1 MFRSDY
7 DRWKDLPPVSPDE
20 LRQALRQFA
29 SGVTI
34 VTTQHDGIR
43 YGITVSAFASVTLQ
57 PPTVMVS
64 INSESQLAD
73 MIQESQA
80 FAVHILAE
88 DQAEL
93 SQRFSAAIDGDEKFG
108 NLPVAEGVNGVPIL
122 DHAMARFECVLDRT
136 IRVGT
141 HVVMFG
147 KVVGTDSD
155 PDPAW
160 PLLYYHRE
168 YHRLNRPEQSTQQP

>member
-43 YGITVSAFASVTLQ
+43 YGITVSAFASVTLE

-64 INSESQLAD
+64 INSASQLAD
-73 MIQESQA
+73 MIKEAQT

-88 DQAEL
+88 DQEEL
-93 SQRFSAAIDGDEKFG
+93 SQRFSAPIDGDEKFG
-108 NLPVAEGVNGVPIL
+108 NLPVAEGVNGIPIL
-122 DHAMARFECVLDRT
+122 NRMLAQFECVLDRT
-136 IRVGT
+136 IQVGT

-147 KVVGTDSD
+147 KVVGTESH

-168 YHRLNRPEQSTQQP
+168 YHRLSRPE

>member
-34 VTTQHDGIR
+34 VTTQHEGIR
-43 YGITVSAFASVTLQ
+43 YGITVSAFASVTLD

-64 INSESQLAD
+64 INRASQLAN
-73 MIQESQA
+73 MIQEAQA

-88 DQAEL
+88 DQEEL
-93 SQRFSAAIDGDEKFG
+93 SQRFSAPIDADEKFG
-108 NLPVAEGVNGVPIL
+108 NLPVAEGVNGIPIL
-122 DHAMARFECVLDRT
+122 NQTLAQFECVLDRT
-136 IRVGT
+136 IQVGT

-147 KVVGTDSD
+147 KVVGTVSH

-168 YHRLNRPEQSTQQP
+168 YHQLNRPE

>member
-1 MFRSDY
+1 M
-7 DRWKDLPPVSPDE
+7 
-20 LRQALRQFA
+20 RQFA

-43 YGITVSAFASVTLQ
+43 YGITVSAFASVTLE

-64 INSESQLAD
+64 INSASQLAD
-73 MIQESQA
+73 MIKEAQT

-88 DQAEL
+88 DQEEL
-93 SQRFSAAIDGDEKFG
+93 SQRFSAPIDGDEKFG
-108 NLPVAEGVNGVPIL
+108 NLPVAEGVNGIPIL
-122 DHAMARFECVLDRT
+122 NRMLAQFECVLDRT
-136 IRVGT
+136 IQVGT

-147 KVVGTDSD
+147 KVVGTESH

-168 YHRLNRPEQSTQQP
+168 YHRLNRPE

>member
-7 DRWKDLPPVSPDE
+7 DRWKNLPPVSSDE

-34 VTTQHDGIR
+34 VTTQHEGIR
-43 YGITVSAFASVTLQ
+43 YGITVSAFASVTLE

-64 INSESQLAD
+64 INSASQLAD
-73 MIQESQA
+73 MIQESQT

-88 DQAEL
+88 DQEGL
-93 SQRFSAAIDGDEKFG
+93 SQRFSAAIDGNEKFG
-108 NLPVAEGVNGVPIL
+108 NLPIAEGVNGIPIL
-122 DHAMARFECVLDRT
+122 NHTLARFECVLDRT
-136 IRVGT
+136 IHVGT

-147 KVVGTDSD
+147 KVVGTVSH

-168 YHRLNRPEQSTQQP
+168 YHRLNRPE